1 MKSIKKLLA
10 AIVAISLCA
19 SLSACSGQEASD
31 ETTVSSEAVEATIAT
46 TQPEED
52 VPEENVL
59 ENPLK
64 SLTDAV
70 ISVGEWPVLWEVTD
84 PTALT
89 DFFLLDT
96 KNSNYRNLIVLQ
108 CPMSAQMI
116 EIIII
121 KADDVSAAVADLVA
135 RQKKAQ
141 EQDAFYP
148 ADIENAAA
156 SIVGSEGDYAYFIL
170 CGDPTAAEQTLIEAI
185 KNL

>member
-1 MKSIKKLLA
+1 MKSIKKLSA

-52 VPEENVL
+52 VPEEDVL

-84 PTALT
+84 PTALS
-89 DFFLLDT
+89 DFFLLDAE
-96 KNSNYRNLIVLQ
+96 NSNYQNLIVLQ
-108 CPMSAQMI
+108 CPMSAQMV
-116 EIIII
+116 ELIII
-121 KADDVSAAVADLVA
+121 KTDDVSSAVADLEA
-135 RQKKAQ
+135 RQKKAR

-148 ADIENAAA
+148 ADIENAAV
-156 SIVGSEGDYAYFIL
+156 SIVGFEGNYAYFIL
-170 CGDPTAAEQTLIEAI
+170 CGDSATAERKLIEAI